1 MKHLYKHN
9 DKCYF
14 IHRSI
19 SLSRFTNNEGII
31 NLEGVK
37 LWRDGLPFVDHVLR
51 TDTHFLFVETIQDAE
66 IIEENQELVEEAH
79 SEHSA

>member
-37 LWRDGLPFVDHVLR
+37 LWRDGLSFVDHVLR

-66 IIEENQELVEEAH
+66 IIEDYQEVVEETH
-79 SEHSA
+79 SGHSA

>member
-1 MKHLYKHN
+1 MKHWYKHN
-9 DKCYF
+9 NQQY
-14 IHRSI
+14 IVHRDILI
-19 SLSRFTNNEGII
+19 SSFTNKEGII

-79 SEHSA
+79 SGHSA

>member
-31 NLEGVK
+31 DLEGVK

-66 IIEENQELVEEAH
+66 VIEENQEMVEEAH
-79 SEHSA
+79 S

>member
-1 MKHLYKHN
+1 MKHWYKHN
-9 DKCYF
+9 DRCYF

-19 SLSRFTNNEGII
+19 AISRFTNNEGII

-37 LWRDGLPFVDHVLR
+37 LWRDGLSFVDHVLR

-66 IIEENQELVEEAH
+66 TIEDIEGETKELVEEAH
-79 SEHSA
+79 S

>member
-66 IIEENQELVEEAH
+66 IIEENQEMVEEAH
-79 SEHSA
+79 S

>member
-66 IIEENQELVEEAH
+66 IIGETQGMVEETY
-79 SEHSA
+79 S

>member
-31 NLEGVK
+31 DLEGVK

-66 IIEENQELVEEAH
+66 IIEENQEMVEEAH
-79 SEHSA
+79 S

>member
-31 NLEGVK
+31 DLEGVK

-51 TDTHFLFVETIQDAE
+51 TDTHFLFAETIQDAE

>member
-1 MKHLYKHN
+1 MKHWYKHN
-9 DKCYF
+9 DRCYF

-19 SLSRFTNNEGII
+19 AIAQFTTNEGII

-37 LWRDGLPFVDHVLR
+37 LWRDGLSFVDHVLR
-51 TDTHFLFVETIQDAE
+51 TDSHFLFVETIQDAE

-79 SEHSA
+79 SGHSA

>member
-66 IIEENQELVEEAH
+66 IIEENQDMVETTH
-79 SEHSA
+79 N

>member
-1 MKHLYKHN
+1 MKHWYKQN
-9 DKCYF
+9 DRCYF

-19 SLSRFTNNEGII
+19 AISRFTNNEGII

-37 LWRDGLPFVDHVLR
+37 LWRDGLSFVDHVLR

-66 IIEENQELVEEAH
+66 TIEDIEGETKELVEEAH
-79 SEHSA
+79 S

>member
-66 IIEENQELVEEAH
+66 VIEETQEMVEEVP
-79 SEHSA
+79 S

>member
-1 MKHLYKHN
+1 MKHLYKHT

-19 SLSRFTNNEGII
+19 ALSRFTNNEGII

-66 IIEENQELVEEAH
+66 IIEENQEMVETTH
-79 SEHSA
+79 S

>member
-19 SLSRFTNNEGII
+19 ALSRFTNNEGII

-66 IIEENQELVEEAH
+66 IIEENQEMVEEAH

>member
-1 MKHLYKHN
+1 MKHWYKHN
-9 DKCYF
+9 NQQY
-14 IHRSI
+14 IVHRDILI
-19 SLSRFTNNEGII
+19 SSFNNKEGII

-37 LWRDGLPFVDHVLR
+37 LWRDGLSFVDHVLR

-79 SEHSA
+79 SGHSA

>member
-66 IIEENQELVEEAH
+66 VIEETQEMVEEVH
-79 SEHSA
+79 S

>member
-51 TDTHFLFVETIQDAE
+51 TDTHFLFAETIQDAE

>member
-31 NLEGVK
+31 DLEGVK
-37 LWRDGLPFVDHVLR
+37 LWRDGLSFVDHVLR

>member
-31 NLEGVK
+31 DLEGVK

-66 IIEENQELVEEAH
+66 VIEETQEMVEEVH
-79 SEHSA
+79 S